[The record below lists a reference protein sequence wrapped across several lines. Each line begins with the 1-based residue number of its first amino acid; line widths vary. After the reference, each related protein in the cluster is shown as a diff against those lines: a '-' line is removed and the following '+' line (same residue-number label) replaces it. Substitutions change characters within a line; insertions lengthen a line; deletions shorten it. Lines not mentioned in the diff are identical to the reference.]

1 MNCEKCQE
9 QLSEFLDGTLGHSEH
24 AAVGA
29 HLAACG
35 LCAAAREDFHAI
47 IAAARDARGQLFAPT
62 DERALWL
69 RVREEVEA
77 ESRPAR
83 AARAAAGA
91 GFWSRLFGQR
101 FELSL
106 PQLAAGAAAL
116 VVAAASVTA
125 LGVRYAT
132 TDAPA
137 ARAAR
142 AGRLSASTSAWTR
155 SQRARSSVGTKICPR
170 ASRATAMMAWKSS
183 RAASQASQSARCAPT
198 ATCSAWPSVPSRNSL
213 SSSWHFSQF
222 ISLNLSQY
230 IELTGQSREDFKTFV
245 PRGRGR
251 RG

>member
-9 QLSEFLDGTLGHSEH
+9 LLSEFLDGTLGHSEH

-47 IAAARDARGQLFAPT
+47 IAVARESRGQLFAPT

-91 GFWSRLFGQR
+91 GFWSRLFGRR

-116 VVAAASVTA
+116 VVAAASLTA
-125 LGVRYAT
+125 LGLRFGP
-132 TDAPA
+132 APA
-137 ARAAR
+137 RPERAATVR
-142 AGRLSASTSAWTR
+142 RVVSDDFYPRTYLESHEASLRYWE
-155 SQRARSSVGTKICPR
+155 QRVEARR
-170 ASRATAMMAWKSS
+170 ASWNPRMRASFDRSVYFLDQSVKDSLDDLQKNPHDEVAEETLN
-183 RAASQASQSARCAPT
+183 AALRDK
-198 ATCSAWPSVPSRNSL
+198 
-213 SSSWHFSQF
+213 
-222 ISLNLSQY
+222 
-230 IELTGQSREDFKTFV
+230 IELLREF
-245 PRGRGR
+245 GE
-251 RG
+251 